1 MFSPTGKTI
10 TSVTNCYLDFNWNL
24 FFLMLVMPSFQPML
38 ITPFWYYIATIP
50 ILLPF
55 WRKNKKKKPK
65 QTQKS
70 LNTLKDGARKGE
82 KKKKR
87 KDAGSALRLRWKL
100 NWFSEFSN
108 SCCITNAD
116 KQEVLSSCFQR
127 ATSITLKE
135 SGQYDYDFQEKSVEH
150 SMLNLNKPEGPV
162 TIVNSFIIYNP
173 LDQQWARKQKKTKQ
187 QKPEKYFHSIVWFSL

>member
-1 MFSPTGKTI
+1 MFSPIGKTI

-24 FFLMLVMPSFQPML
+24 FFLSYAFIPAYAYNTILVLHCYNPHS
-38 ITPFWYYIATIP
+38 TA
-50 ILLPF
+50 LLVKKQK
-55 WRKNKKKKPK
+55 KNPK

-108 SCCITNAD
+108 SCCITSAD